1 MVIFFI
7 FVCSLADQ
15 KIINTIPSMHVPIKQ
30 ARQDFPILSQEI
42 NGNPLIY
49 FDNAATTQKPQVV
62 IDALVNYY
70 TRINSNIHRGAHHL
84 AEKATAAYEETRQTI
99 QSFIHA
105 KHSEEIIFTKST
117 TEAIN
122 LVAHGWGRKF
132 LQKNDEILIS
142 AMEHHA
148 DIVPWHILAEEK
160 GIRVKI
166 IPINDK
172 GEIELDEYQKLL
184 SPKTKLVCI
193 NHVSNTLGTI
203 NPIKQIIDWAH
214 EVKAHALID
223 GAQAVAHLDVDVEE
237 LNCDFY
243 TFSAHKLYGPTGVG
257 VLYGKKE
264 ILEKMNPFLG
274 GGEMIKEVTYEKTTF
289 NDLPFKFE
297 AGTPNIADVIAFKYA
312 IDYLNSFNKKELA
325 AYEHELLIYAT
336 QKLTSIPGLKIIGEA
351 KEKIAIISFI
361 IDGIHHFDVGILL
374 DQEGI
379 AVRTGHHCTQ
389 PLMQRFHI
397 SGTTRASFAFY
408 NTKKEIDKFVDTLYS
423 VIKKLR

>member
-1 MVIFFI
+1 MTKFPI
-7 FVCSLADQ
+7 Q
-15 KIINTIPSMHVPIKQ
+15 IIRN
-30 ARQDFPILSQEI
+30 DFPILQEKI
-42 NGNPLIY
+42 NGKPLIY

-203 NPIKQIIDWAH
+203 NPIKEIIDLAH
-214 EVKAHALID
+214 QAKAKVLID
-223 GAQAVAHLDVDVEE
+223 GAQAVAHIDVDVQQ
-237 LNCDFY
+237 LDCDFY

-274 GGEMIKEVTYEKTTF
+274 GGEMIKEVTYKKTTF

-351 KEKIAIISFI
+351 KEKIAIIAFI
-361 IDGIHHFDVGILL
+361 IDGIHHFDIGTLL